1 MCSDARIGGKS
12 GDDSAAQ
19 GGISAMNTAVGPKEL
34 NEAFVRSLPDNGPV
48 VMVNLLRFKK
58 KSTDGNG
65 SGWNAYQ
72 RYSKAISPLLKG
84 VGGTILW
91 AGDAEGAAYGDLSAK
106 QWEFVVLVRYP
117 SRKAFLAM
125 VTSLEYAQANM
136 HRENGVDDHLIL
148 ATTETYSKFPPM
160 LVEH

>member
-1 MCSDARIGGKS
+1 
-12 GDDSAAQ
+12 
-19 GGISAMNTAVGPKEL
+19 MNTVVGPKEL

-58 KSTDGNG
+58 KSVDGDG

-91 AGDAEGAAYGDLSAK
+91 TGDAEGAAYGDLSAR

-117 SRKAFLAM
+117 SRTIICLNACWCW
-125 VTSLEYAQANM
+125 
-136 HRENGVDDHLIL
+136 RESW
-148 ATTETYSKFPPM
+148 TPPPCSHSVGR
-160 LVEH
+160 LR

>member
-1 MCSDARIGGKS
+1 MN
-12 GDDSAAQ
+12 AA
-19 GGISAMNTAVGPKEL
+19 AGPKEL

-58 KSTDGNG
+58 QSADGDG
-65 SGWNAYQ
+65 SGWSAYQ

-91 AGDAEGAAYGDLSAK
+91 AGNAEGAAYGDLRPK
-106 QWEFVVLVRYP
+106 QWQFVVLVRYP

-125 VTSLEYAQANM
+125 VTSPEYALANV
-136 HRENGVDDHLIL
+136 HRENAVDDHVIL
-148 ATTETYSKFPPM
+148 AATESYSKFPSA
-160 LVEH
+160 

>member
-1 MCSDARIGGKS
+1 
-12 GDDSAAQ
+12 
-19 GGISAMNTAVGPKEL
+19 MNAAVGPKEL

-58 KSTDGNG
+58 QSADGHG
-65 SGWNAYQ
+65 SGWSAYQ

-91 AGDAEGAAYGDLSAK
+91 AGNAEGAAYGDLSPK
-106 QWEFVVLVRYP
+106 QWQFVVLVRYP

-125 VTSLEYAQANM
+125 VTSPEYALANV
-136 HRENGVDDHLIL
+136 HRENAVDDHVIL
-148 ATTETYSKFPPM
+148 AATESYSKFPSA
-160 LVEH
+160 

>member
-1 MCSDARIGGKS
+1 MN
-12 GDDSAAQ
+12 AA
-19 GGISAMNTAVGPKEL
+19 AGPKEL

-58 KSTDGNG
+58 QSADGDG
-65 SGWNAYQ
+65 SGWSAYQ

-91 AGDAEGAAYGDLSAK
+91 AGNAEGAAYGDLSPK
-106 QWEFVVLVRYP
+106 QWQFVVLVRYP

-125 VTSLEYAQANM
+125 VTSPEYALANV
-136 HRENGVDDHLIL
+136 HRENAVDDHVIL
-148 ATTETYSKFPPM
+148 AATESYSKFPSA
-160 LVEH
+160 